1 MITINTLL
9 RPYQYKFLPFDL
21 SDSPIIFQQ
30 VMNNLVENTDGIE
43 TPGWYNVHAPD
54 RITYD
59 AHLLKLFQRIYDKIN
74 VALSPKTFPFL
85 SPILDVFAI
94 WSATAV

>member
-1 MITINTLL
+1 M
-9 RPYQYKFLPFDL
+9 
-21 SDSPIIFQQ
+21 
-30 VMNNLVENTDGIE
+30 
-43 TPGWYNVHAPD
+43 HAPD